1 MASSRRRTSSS
12 DWLLLALTLV
22 AVAPCPSLAS
32 ASSTAASSATEFHKI
47 APSLL
52 RRPRPPHFAAARG
65 SNSTNSTTFDPLA
78 WVDPLIGASNGGNVF
93 PGASLPYG
101 MAKAVA
107 DTNSGSNQGGFT
119 LDGSPVTGFSMMH
132 DSGTGGS
139 PSLGNFPLFAYT
151 ACADDGAVDGC
162 VYPKKGRATYGHFRN
177 ASVTAR
183 PGLFGIGLDTGI
195 YVNMT
200 VAHHTA
206 LFRFTFP
213 DNGTVTGTYLD
224 KTNATKTTSYTGP
237 VQPLI
242 LQDLSDLADSRQ
254 DNATIQVDPATG
266 RITGSARFLPSFGSG
281 NFVLYFCT
289 DFDGATIL
297 DSGIYANSRASTAV
311 HNLTISRS
319 INGYPLPGGAFVRFT
334 SAANP
339 ITARVAT
346 SFISVEQAC
355 QHAETE
361 IPSFDFESVAQAAT
375 DAWRA
380 KLRPIRIVVGNFT
393 GALAVQNQTHANESS
408 VPPPKRPPPTSTTS
422 TGTARPTFRPLPLT
436 PPNGTSI
443 FANATSAGNSSR
455 PAAVAFTTPDDMLR
469 NFYSGIYRT
478 MINPQDYT
486 GENPLWSSSEPYFD
500 SFYCIWDLFR
510 SQMPFLT
517 IIDPD
522 ALARMIRSL
531 VDTYRHVGWLP
542 DCRMSLCK
550 GYTQGGSNADNVLA
564 DAFTKGI
571 QGGIDWDAAYAAV
584 LQDAEVEPYDWSS
597 EGRGGLDSW
606 KALGYIPVQDFDYK
620 GFGTMTRSVSRTL
633 EYSYN
638 DYCIA
643 QMAHG
648 GLATSAADEATYL
661 DRSGNWQNL
670 YKADQPS
677 QWWNGTDTGFTGFF
691 QPRNLN
697 GTWSYQNPLN
707 CSNPD
712 ESSVCSLQN
721 TGAETFESSL
731 WEYGFFVP
739 HDQATLIQLY
749 GGDDAFVRRLDYL
762 HDHGIVY
769 IGNEPAF
776 LTVFQYHYAGRP
788 GLSAKRAHTY
798 VPQFFS
804 PTPDGL
810 PGNDDSGAMGSF
822 LAFTMMGLF
831 PNPGQNVYLIIP
843 PFFEAVHITH
853 PLTNKTAVIRSTN
866 FDATYEAVFI
876 QSATLNGAPYTKNWV
891 DHAFFTEGHELV
903 LTLGRNESA
912 TWGRAAADR
921 PPSVGE
927 YHTGNANTTAGTRR
941 ETRYRGHFE
950 RGGL

>member
-1 MASSRRRTSSS
+1 MTKSRSGPRATS
-12 DWLLLALTLV
+12 DWLLLFVALA
-22 AVAPCPSLAS
+22 AVVPQPSLATTHHH
-32 ASSTAASSATEFHKI
+32 ASSK
-47 APSLL
+47 AP
-52 RRPRPPHFAAARG
+52 PRSG
-65 SNSTNSTTFDPLA
+65 SWSPRSVVANDTSFDPLA
-78 WVDPLIGASNGGNVF
+78 YVDPLIGASNGGNVF

-151 ACADDGAVDGC
+151 ACADNGAVDGC
-162 VYPKKGRATYGHFRN
+162 VFPKKGRAAYGHFRN
-177 ASVTAR
+177 TSVTAK
-183 PGLFGIGLDTGI
+183 PGLFGIAMDTGI

-200 VAHHTA
+200 VTHHTA
-206 LFRFTFP
+206 LFQFTFP
-213 DNGTVTGTYLD
+213 ANGTVTGTYVD
-224 KTNATKTTSYTGP
+224 KSNASHTTSYTGP
-237 VQPLI
+237 VEPLI
-242 LQDLSDLADSRQ
+242 LQDLSDLSDSRQ
-254 DNATIQVDPATG
+254 DNATIGVDPTSG
-266 RITGSARFLPSFGSG
+266 RITGSGRFLPSFGSG

-289 DFDGATIL
+289 DFHGATIQ
-297 DSGIYANSRASTAV
+297 DSGIYVNNRASTDV
-311 HNLTISRS
+311 HNVTISRS

-334 SAANP
+334 SGTSP
-339 ITARVAT
+339 ITARMAT
-346 SFISVEQAC
+346 SFISAEQAC
-355 QHAETE
+355 AHAEKE

-380 KLRPIRIVVGNFT
+380 KLSPIQITVGDFS
-393 GALAVQNQTHANESS
+393 GALALQNQTNATASM
-408 VPPPKRPPPTSTTS
+408 VPLPPLPPPTSTTGTS
-422 TGTARPTFRPLPLT
+422 YVNPTHKPMAPNGSAPNLFSNATYNGTGT
-436 PPNGTSI
+436 
-443 FANATSAGNSSR
+443 R
-455 PAAVAFTTPDDMLR
+455 PAAVAFMDPDDMLR

-486 GENPLWSSSEPYFD
+486 GENPLWSSDEPYFD

-564 DAFTKGI
+564 DAYTKGI
-571 QGGIDWDAAYAAV
+571 QGGIDWDDAYAAV
-584 LQDAEVEPYDWSS
+584 LKDAEVEPYDWSN

-643 QMAHG
+643 QMARG
-648 GLATSAADEATYL
+648 GLGSSADEEKYL

-670 YKADQPS
+670 YKADEQS
-677 QWWNGTDTGFTGFF
+677 LWWNGTDTGFTGFF

-697 GTWSYQNPLN
+697 GTWYYQNPLN

-712 ESSVCSLQN
+712 QSSVCSLQN
-721 TGAETFESSL
+721 TAGETFESSL

-739 HDQATLIQLY
+739 HDQASLIQLY
-749 GGDDAFVRRLDYL
+749 GGDDAFVHRLDYL
-762 HDHGIVY
+762 HDNGIVY

-798 VPQFFS
+798 VPQYFS

-822 LAFTMMGLF
+822 LTFTMMGLF

-843 PFFEAVHITH
+843 PFFEAVSIKH
-853 PLTNKTAVIRSTN
+853 PLTNKTAIIRSTN

-876 QSATLNGAPYTKNWV
+876 QSATLNGQPYTKNWV
-891 DHAFFTEGHELV
+891 DHAFFTEGQELV

-921 PPSVGE
+921 PPSV
-927 YHTGNANTTAGTRR
+927 NAYGAGAGGSTNSSSNRSER
-941 ETRYRGHFE
+941 RYRGSFDSSV
-950 RGGL
+950 L